1 MTRFLSHVTNANPS
15 MKTGTQA
22 NVATYNHPQ
31 HQQIKALSGMLG
43 PRFVP
48 LNTIDAKI
56 SGWRCL
62 LDRRIRAILHLH
74 DPQLYRKAVSES
86 GPFLFLIGFA
96 AIMGI
101 PLVLWSVSGIVL
113 PMGLAS
119 GVCIFLFGMFV
130 LSDIKKSWRSLW
142 CEQVFLAQLHGVP
155 RAALKELLDCVEV
168 SESSKSKV
176 LIYRAMEVMERTRAD
191 DILGQHLGTEVVCVE
206 DTTETMDA
214 PRSSMR
220 QLLTDAWNKWTRKSS
235 HASIVEI
242 EAAVENKTERGDNN
256 HRSSTR
262 L

>member
-1 MTRFLSHVTNANPS
+1 

-22 NVATYNHPQ
+22 NAATYNHHQ

-48 LNTIDAKI
+48 LNTINSKI

-62 LDRRIRAILHLH
+62 LDGRIRTILHRH
-74 DPQLYRKAVSES
+74 DPQLYRKAVSDG

-96 AIMGI
+96 AILGL
-101 PLVLWSVSGIVL
+101 PLVLWSSVAIVL
-113 PMGLAS
+113 PMAVAS
-119 GVCIFLFGMFV
+119 GVCISLFGMMIV
-130 LSDIKKSWRSLW
+130 GDIKKSWGSLW
-142 CEQVFLAQLHGVP
+142 GEQVFLAQLHGLP
-155 RAALKELLDCVEV
+155 RVALKELLDCVEV
-168 SESSKSKV
+168 SESSKSRV

-191 DILGQHLGTEVVCVE
+191 DILEQHLGAEAVIVE
-206 DTTETMDA
+206 DATETVDVKG
-214 PRSSMR
+214 SSLR

-242 EAAVENKTERGDNN
+242 EEAAVIDERGDNN

>member
-1 MTRFLSHVTNANPS
+1 

-22 NVATYNHPQ
+22 NAATYNHHQ
-31 HQQIKALSGMLG
+31 HQQIKALSGVLG
-43 PRFVP
+43 QRFVP

-62 LDRRIRAILHLH
+62 FDGRIRAILHRH
-74 DPQLYRKAVSES
+74 DPQLYRKAVSDC

-101 PLVLWSVSGIVL
+101 PLVLWSVAGIVL

-119 GVCIFLFGMFV
+119 GACIFLFGMFV

-142 CEQVFLAQLHGVP
+142 CEQVFLAQLHGLP
-155 RAALKELLDCVEV
+155 RVALKELLDCAEV
-168 SESSKSKV
+168 SESSKSRV
-176 LIYRAMEVMERTRAD
+176 LIYRAMEVMERKRAD
-191 DILGQHLGTEVVCVE
+191 DILGQHLGTDAGQTV

-214 PRSSMR
+214 SRPSMR
-220 QLLTDAWNKWTRKSS
+220 QLLTSTWNKWAHKFSN
-235 HASIVEI
+235 ASIVEI
-242 EAAVENKTERGDNN
+242 EEPVVIDAPERTTDNN
-256 HRSSTR
+256 DKNNRSSTR